1 MKKTD
6 DLPYLEKKVE
16 QDTVKEMIY
25 GSGETLS
32 ELNKK
37 SDDEVKQLLTE

>member
-1 MKKTD
+1 MKKID
-6 DLPYLEKKVE
+6 DVPYLEKKE
-16 QDTVKEMIY
+16 AKETVTEMIY

-32 ELNKK
+32 EIKKK

>member
-1 MKKTD
+1 MKKID
-6 DLPYLEKKVE
+6 DTPYLEKKE
-16 QDTVKEMIY
+16 KQETVKEMIY

-37 SDDEVKQLLTE
+37 KEVESKQLLTE